1 MKALY
6 LPQNVVVELPGVCNA
21 GVPALVLLREKAP
34 QMRVEVKF
42 GRQGTLVPLER
53 LDLTHRTLSRLNAP
67 SREPGERPS
76 YTTRQL
82 KADSSGEFPRL
93 DIDANGSHV
102 E

>member
-34 QMRVEVKF
+34 NMRVEVKF

-53 LDLTHRTLSRLNAP
+53 LDLTHSTLSRLNV
-67 SREPGERPS
+67 EEGHS
-76 YTTRQL
+76 YTTRRL
-82 KADSSGEFPRL
+82 KADSSGEFPKL
-93 DIDANGSHV
+93 PDNDIAPAA